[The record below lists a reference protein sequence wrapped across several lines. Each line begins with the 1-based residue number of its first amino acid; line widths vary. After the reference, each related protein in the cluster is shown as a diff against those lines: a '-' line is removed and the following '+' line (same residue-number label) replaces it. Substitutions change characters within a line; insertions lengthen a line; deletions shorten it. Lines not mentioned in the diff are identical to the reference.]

1 MPLETKPFDMAN
13 HLKTEAE
20 LADFLSA
27 AFEEDDPAYIAHALG
42 VVARAHGMSQL
53 SKETGLTR
61 ETLYKSLSDEGN
73 PTLSTLTKVMKAM
86 GMRVTVQAAP
96 VQAA

>member
-1 MPLETKPFDMAN
+1 MPLETKPFDTAN

-20 LADFLSA
+20 MADFLSA
-27 AFEEDDPAYIAHALG
+27 AFEDEDPAYIAHAIG
-42 VVARAHGMSQL
+42 VVARAHGMSLL

-61 ETLYKSLSDEGN
+61 ETLYKSLSDGGN

-86 GMRVTVQAAP
+86 GMRFTVHSAP
-96 VQAA
+96 ERVA

>member
-13 HLKTEAE
+13 HLKTETE
-20 LADFLSA
+20 VADFLSA
-27 AFEEDDPAYIAHALG
+27 AFEEEDPAYIAHALG
-42 VVARAHGMSQL
+42 VVARAHGISQL

-86 GMRVTVQAAP
+86 GLRVTVQTASSHA
-96 VQAA
+96 

>member
-1 MPLETKPFDMAN
+1 MSLETKPFDMAN
-13 HLKTEAE
+13 HLKTETE
-20 LADFLSA
+20 VVDFLSA
-27 AFEEDDPAYIAHALG
+27 AFEEEDPAYIAHALG
-42 VVARAHGMSQL
+42 VVARAHGISQL

-86 GMRVTVQAAP
+86 GLRVTVQTA
-96 VQAA
+96 

>member
-1 MPLETKPFDMAN
+1 MTTSRYTVTRDESPPTARTLP
-13 HLKTEAE
+13 
-20 LADFLSA
+20 
-27 AFEEDDPAYIAHALG
+27 PAYIAHALG
-42 VVARAHGMSQL
+42 VVARAHGISQL

-86 GMRVTVQAAP
+86 GMQVTVQAAP
-96 VQAA
+96 SHTA